1 MIRPLY
7 DRVIVKRVTEESK
20 TPSGLFIPEQA
31 KEKPVQ
37 GDVLAVG
44 QGRRPDNGG
53 LIPLE
58 TKVGDRVLFGK
69 YSGTEIEHEGEKL
82 LVLRE
87 DEIMAIVPVS
97 QDVSQ
102 ETVAYCGPL

>member
-7 DRVIVKRVTEESK
+7 DRVVVRRVVEEERSK
-20 TPSGLFIPEQA
+20 GGLFIPEQA
-31 KEKPVQ
+31 KEKPAQ
-37 GDVLAVG
+37 GEVLAVG

-69 YSGTEIEHEGEKL
+69 YSGTEVELDGEKL
-82 LVLRE
+82 LILRE
-87 DEIMAIVPVS
+87 DEILGVI
-97 QDVSQ
+97 
-102 ETVAYCGPL
+102 

>member
-7 DRVIVKRVTEESK
+7 DRVVVRRVAEEERSAG
-20 TPSGLFIPEQA
+20 GLYIPEQA
-31 KEKPVQ
+31 KEKPAQ
-37 GDVLAVG
+37 GEVLAVG

-69 YSGTEIEHEGEKL
+69 YSGTEIEFEGEKL
-82 LVLRE
+82 LILRE
-87 DEIMAIVPVS
+87 DELLAVI
-97 QDVSQ
+97 
-102 ETVAYCGPL
+102 